1 MSFLSSPSLQMLISP
16 ADFLTCLAR
25 LMKPVASQLKTG
37 SESTTICMCFQLQ
50 CGFLKVVISLGSK
63 FLKKSIQLVG
73 RGFFKASQGLS
84 SEVFH
89 QSCHSHR
96 LFPMLIL
103 SFLYFSVFSPVT
115 VLHTAC
121 PHHPHNSHWE
131 LTAWPPGWWKV
142 ALSPSPTLSQCPGE
156 GLRDRQILSSDSPCR
171 SMCHPLPHVSCEQSP
186 AFFWLELPWRN
197 SSKCIPRVLGG
208 RKLAPPNPPD
218 FCFPAMV
225 NRWTQ
230 LWLPFGM

>member
-37 SESTTICMCFQLQ
+37 SESTTICMCFQPQ

-96 LFPMLIL
+96 LFPMSIL
-103 SFLYFSVFSPVT
+103 SFLYFSVFS
-115 VLHTAC
+115 
-121 PHHPHNSHWE
+121 
-131 LTAWPPGWWKV
+131 
-142 ALSPSPTLSQCPGE
+142 
-156 GLRDRQILSSDSPCR
+156 SSDSSAYCLSPPP
-171 SMCHPLPHVSCEQSP
+171 SQQPLRTHCLTSRMVKGSLEPIAYLVPVS
-186 AFFWLELPWRN
+186 W
-197 SSKCIPRVLGG
+197 
-208 RKLAPPNPPD
+208 
-218 FCFPAMV
+218 
-225 NRWTQ
+225 
-230 LWLPFGM
+230 